1 MCMMPTST
9 NSHDS
14 DRQPSSMSV
23 ALGRFDR
30 PEAGLAG
37 ASTSWL
43 TAMTRVPRG
52 LSAAR
57 RGASVTTLPL
67 SHRNS
72 IERDHYSTS
81 TLATLGRL
89 LALAGP
95 WSAMGLALYNCEVE
109 GREEHAG
116 APKAHPPWCA
126 RTAAKQRRISSTTGE
141 ACAFDGRI
149 AKKSLRVSSRPAA
162 PSEAGAMLSAHN

>member
-1 MCMMPTST
+1 MADR
-9 NSHDS
+9 HD
-14 DRQPSSMSV
+14 
-23 ALGRFDR
+23 
-30 PEAGLAG
+30 
-37 ASTSWL
+37 
-43 TAMTRVPRG
+43 PRATWT
-52 LSAAR
+52 LRRAAK
-57 RGASVTTLPL
+57 SELLLQHLPL

-116 APKAHPPWCA
+116 APKAHPPSPTIA
-126 RTAAKQRRISSTTGE
+126 RLPPSGL
-141 ACAFDGRI
+141 AF
-149 AKKSLRVSSRPAA
+149 
-162 PSEAGAMLSAHN
+162 